1 MDYYKGT
8 TNRKQANKASDTT
21 QAGKGAENMENE
33 EMIVTEALIKAIITI
48 IELSESKEEAI
59 KRIKELLN

>member
-1 MDYYKGT
+1 
-8 TNRKQANKASDTT
+8 
-21 QAGKGAENMENE
+21 MENE